1 MIREQ
6 NTLIADMETALVVW
20 TEDQTRHSIPLSQ
33 TLIHSKAPT
42 LFNSV
47 KAVKGEETVKEKFQA
62 SRGWLM
68 RFKRREGEQWK
79 RHTDSHSFK
88 WWVGDEQVEGSAGT
102 DRVLRVRGTSIHLP
116 DTF

>member
-6 NTLIADMETALVVW
+6 NRLIADMETALVVW
-20 TEDQTRHSIPLSQ
+20 IEDRTRHSIPLSQ

-47 KAVKGEETVKEKFQA
+47 KAVRGKETVEEKFQA

-68 RFKRREGEQWK
+68 RFKRREATSMTSKCKVKQ
-79 RHTDSHSFK
+79 
-88 WWVGDEQVEGSAGT
+88 QVLT
-102 DRVLRVRGTSIHLP
+102 QTL
-116 DTF
+116 